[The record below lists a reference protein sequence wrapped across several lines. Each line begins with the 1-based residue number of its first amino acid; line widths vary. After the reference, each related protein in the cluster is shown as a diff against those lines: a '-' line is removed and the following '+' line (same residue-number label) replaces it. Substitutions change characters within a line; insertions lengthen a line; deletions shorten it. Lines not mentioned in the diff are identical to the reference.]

1 MANTDASASSRMRSR
16 IALSYVAAADELN
29 VTPAA
34 VGQLVRRLE
43 EVIGIELFS
52 PFAGR
57 TRAARFDRSG
67 AVGAAGPAKWVR
79 SPRNGV

>member
-1 MANTDASASSRMRSR
+1 MRSR

-57 TRAARFDRSG
+57 TRAANYPSLFRLLAMRAAVDRLPKPM
-67 AVGAAGPAKWVR
+67 V
-79 SPRNGV
+79 